1 MREEEAMISLY
12 LAAAALVAGAALG
25 VLGVVC
31 LGIHRE
37 ERDHSLA
44 SDVSSRTAR
53 GARRL
58 NGVYTRGPL
67 LSNAASHRQSA
78 GPGPAPRLLRSSIPA
93 PAGTPLPRK
102 ARS

>member
-1 MREEEAMISLY
+1 MISLY
-12 LAAAALVAGAALG
+12 LAAAVLVAGAVLG

-44 SDVSSRTAR
+44 SDVRSRTAR
-53 GARRL
+53 GARWL
-58 NGVYTRGPL
+58 NGVSTRGPL

-78 GPGPAPRLLRSSIPA
+78 GPGPAPRLPRSSIPA
-93 PAGTPLPRK
+93 PADIPLPRK

>member
-1 MREEEAMISLY
+1 MISLY
-12 LAAAALVAGAALG
+12 LAAAVLMAGAVLG

-44 SDVSSRTAR
+44 SEVSSRTAR

-67 LSNAASHRQSA
+67 LNSDAGHRQSE
-78 GPGPAPRLLRSSIPA
+78 GPGPAPRLFRSSIPA
-93 PAGTPLPRK
+93 PADIPLPRK

>member
-1 MREEEAMISLY
+1 MISLY
-12 LAAAALVAGAALG
+12 LAAAVLMAGAVLG

-37 ERDHSLA
+37 ERDHSLG
-44 SDVSSRTAR
+44 SDVSSRTVR

-67 LSNAASHRQSA
+67 LSNSHRQSA
-78 GPGPAPRLLRSSIPA
+78 APGIA
-93 PAGTPLPRK
+93 PADARLARK

>member
-1 MREEEAMISLY
+1 MINLY
-12 LAAAALVAGAALG
+12 LAAAVLLAGAVLG

-37 ERDHSLA
+37 ERNYSLT
-44 SDVSSRTAR
+44 SDVTSRAAR

-67 LSNAASHRQSA
+67 MTGDAVRERQDA
-78 GPGPAPRLLRSSIPA
+78 
-93 PAGTPLPRK
+93 
-102 ARS
+102 

>member
-1 MREEEAMISLY
+1 MISVY
-12 LAAAALVAGAALG
+12 LAAAVLVAGAVLG

-44 SDVSSRTAR
+44 SDVSSRAAR

-67 LSNAASHRQSA
+67 LSDAAGRRQSA
-78 GPGPAPRLLRSSIPA
+78 GPAPRLLRSSIPA
-93 PAGTPLPRK
+93 PADVPLPRK
-102 ARS
+102 AR